1 MEQHPWK
8 TLERTRKE
16 KDGNSKCKQKWGP
29 ATHLPKPNKEASWGK
44 GEVCFILYAS
54 NGPLVG
60 SRGGE
65 EGWCYIQR
73 QHSQLWQL
81 SWNWSCGDLTSLVLL
96 FLGTVSPQFQGQF
109 VSITLRQIL
118 DSKEIKPLNL
128 KGNQLWIYIGR
139 TDAEAE
145 TPISW
150 SSDAFSFCPQSFP
163 ASGTFPMSRLFTSD
177 DQNTGALASAS
188 VLPMSEYSGLIT
200 FKMDWLTSLLYK
212 GLSGVFSST
221 TVQRHQISGLLPSLQ
236 SNSCNHTWPLERQ

>member
-44 GEVCFILYAS
+44 GEVCFILYAG
-54 NGPLVG
+54 NGPLMG

-96 FLGTVSPQFQGQF
+96 FLGAVSPQFQGQF

-128 KGNQLWIYIGR
+128 KGNQLWIHIGR

-150 SSDAFSFCPQSFP
+150 SSDVNNWLIGKVPDAGKDWGQKEK
-163 ASGTFPMSRLFTSD
+163 ASEDKIVGRHHQCSGHEPGQTLGENEGQGGLACCSAWGCKESD
-177 DQNTGALASAS
+177 TTGQLNNNNIMA
-188 VLPMSEYSGLIT
+188 
-200 FKMDWLTSLLYK
+200 
-212 GLSGVFSST
+212 
-221 TVQRHQISGLLPSLQ
+221 TVWPSC
-236 SNSCNHTWPLERQ
+236 S

>member
-29 ATHLPKPNKEASWGK
+29 ATHLLKPNKEASWGK
-44 GEVCFILYAS
+44 GEVCFILYTG

-96 FLGTVSPQFQGQF
+96 FLGAVSPQFQGQF

-118 DSKEIKPLNL
+118 DSKRSNHSIWLREINCEYTLEGLML
-128 KGNQLWIYIGR
+128 KLKLQYLGHLMWTTNSLEKSLMLEKIEGR
-139 TDAEAE
+139 GEEGIRGWDG
-145 TPISW
+145 W
-150 SSDAFSFCPQSFP
+150 M
-163 ASGTFPMSRLFTSD
+163 ASPM
-177 DQNTGALASAS
+177 Q
-188 VLPMSEYSGLIT
+188 
-200 FKMDWLTSLLYK
+200 
-212 GLSGVFSST
+212 
-221 TVQRHQISGLLPSLQ
+221 
-236 SNSCNHTWPLERQ
+236 